1 MHMPPSFG
9 MFHAI
14 AGRGKIINEFECAN
28 RSCRPQSHVMRNLIA
43 QEGLSQR
50 CEEKLEVFKTLKVF
64 HSMNTPPR
72 GPLGKIQR
80 LRLVGAIEKSE
91 TNAV

>member
-1 MHMPPSFG
+1 MSPSFG
-9 MFHAI
+9 MFHPI
-14 AGRGKIINEFECAN
+14 ARRGKIINEFERAN
-28 RSCRPQSHVMRNLIA
+28 RSCRP
-43 QEGLSQR
+43 QR

-80 LRLVGAIEKSE
+80 FRLVGAIEKSE

>member
-1 MHMPPSFG
+1 
-9 MFHAI
+9 
-14 AGRGKIINEFECAN
+14 
-28 RSCRPQSHVMRNLIA
+28 MRNLIA

-91 TNAV
+91 TKRGLGLPDAGRVITGKA